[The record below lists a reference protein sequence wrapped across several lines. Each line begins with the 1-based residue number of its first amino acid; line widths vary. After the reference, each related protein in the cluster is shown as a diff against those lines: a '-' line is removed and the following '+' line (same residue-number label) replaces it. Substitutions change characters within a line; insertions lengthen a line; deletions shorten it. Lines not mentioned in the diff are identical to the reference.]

1 MIRKL
6 GLATIPLLA
15 SGTAAVAAP
24 LPSCLPPVEVAH
36 AQVARAEQNGV
47 LVLLDGRAVKLE
59 GLLFPAGA
67 KDRAPPSFQA
77 QALAELRALTQGR
90 DVTLAAQPPKEDRY
104 DRIRAQILFPLG
116 DKEPWLQVALLRR
129 GLARVFIAP
138 DRREC
143 ASELYGV
150 EAQARAAHA
159 GLWSSP
165 TYAVRTPMN
174 LGPGQTGSFQ
184 IVEGQVRNADVKGG
198 RAYLNFGADWRKDF
212 TVTIAP
218 QDLKSFTAAGIDP
231 RSYAGKTVRVRGWV
245 QYLNGPEIETAAP
258 ESIEMLSN
266 TPLKPAMAQ

>member
-1 MIRKL
+1 MIRRL
-6 GLATIPLLA
+6 SRATIPLLA

-36 AQVARAEQNGV
+36 AQVARSEQNGV
-47 LVLLDGRAVKLE
+47 LVLLDGRAVKVE

-67 KDRAPPSFQA
+67 RDRAPASFQA
-77 QALAELRALTQGR
+77 QALAALKTLTQGR

-116 DKEPWLQVALLRR
+116 DKEPWLQAALLRR

-143 ASELYGV
+143 AGELYAV
-150 EAQARAAHA
+150 EAQARTAHA
-159 GLWSSP
+159 GLWASP
-165 TYAVRTPMN
+165 AYAVRTPMN
-174 LGPGQTGSFQ
+174 LGPAQTGSFQ
-184 IVEGQVRNADVKGG
+184 IVEGQVQNADVKGG
-198 RAYLNFGADWRKDF
+198 RAYLNFGADWRRDF

-218 QDLKSFTAAGIDP
+218 QDLKSFSAAGIDP
-231 RSYAGKTVRVRGWV
+231 RSYSGKMVRVRGWV
-245 QYLNGPEIETAAP
+245 QYLNGPEIEIAAP
-258 ESIEMLSN
+258 ESIEILSD